1 MNCIIIANKTDR
13 PFHRNLL
20 VPVLVSAF
28 VVQSTSLHVTRHT
41 SHVTRHTSH
50 VTRHTGHTGEQN
62 ATEGA
67 TSTSEA
73 NSDMRVL
80 MANITRKANSITAE
94 DIIAQRERATAEAK
108 AAGPGSVHL
117 PASAPP
123 QVPPK
128 NAESS
133 SSSCSGGGSPPSKWE
148 IVKNSMSEIVQS
160 SASPPAPTPPS
171 SQARPVSSVAAG
183 RPLSAPISGSSCR

>member
-28 VVQSTSLHVTRHT
+28 VVQSTSL
-41 SHVTRHTSH
+41 HVTRHTSH

-80 MANITRKANSITAE
+80 MANITRKANSITPE

-123 QVPPK
+123 QVPPSSQDAD

-171 SQARPVSSVAAG
+171 SQVRPVSSVAAG
-183 RPLSAPISGSSCR
+183 RPLSAPISGSACR